1 MLEQIESQ
9 KLEVDNL
16 RQDNNDL
23 ENELA
28 KKQGAIEYLEGQQR
42 QPSVLSTN
50 TNIPKHRAKLDDPNK
65 FIGEKESKV
74 DFDT

>member
-50 TNIPKHRAKLDDPNK
+50 TNIPKH
-65 FIGEKESKV
+65 
-74 DFDT
+74 